1 MLLLRFTLLQMLQIG
16 VSLMLQHT
24 VHCINSVFNLNKT
37 LERFSASSLGR
48 FNRYITILKALR
60 LPTPGNPE
68 SASTAFSIV
77 FEEKFKS
84 SKITKLFEAVGLK

>member
-1 MLLLRFTLLQMLQIG
+1 MLLLRFTLLQMLQMG
-16 VSLMLQHT
+16 VSLMLQHI

-37 LERFSASSLGR
+37 LDRFSASSLGR
-48 FNRYITILKALR
+48 FKRYITILKALR
-60 LPTPGNPE
+60 FPTPGNPE

-84 SKITKLFEAVGLK
+84 SKITKLFQAVGLK

>member
-1 MLLLRFTLLQMLQIG
+1 MLQIG
-16 VSLMLQHT
+16 VSLILQHT

-84 SKITKLFEAVGLK
+84 SKITKLFEAVALK

>member
-1 MLLLRFTLLQMLQIG
+1 MLQTG
-16 VSLMLQHT
+16 VSLILQHT

-37 LERFSASSLGR
+37 LARFSASSFGR
-48 FNRYITILKALR
+48 FNKYITIRKALR
-60 LPTPGNPE
+60 FPTPGNPE

-84 SKITKLFEAVGLK
+84 RKITKLIFAVRLDYCLF